1 MHSAFFLAW
10 SKAAQA
16 LSMHLARPTAR
27 PTMVVY
33 GVHSEGKNGFARQA
47 NGWRLIAGAS
57 SGALPALLRN
67 GAAGHARASGRWPCR
82 SYAQLLPYMG
92 RNVDMAAR
100 PAWAQAHGD
109 KEKSRLP
116 GLSAI
121 RAAHR
126 KMLGWRALRPVWRPR
141 SELEEADCSA
151 VLRVGNRKPARLGQ
165 AASSCS
171 CVVTAF
177 AAAAACAVGLGV
189 GSPILCR
196 VLRSVWAKGSLW
208 PGMVSMVSCS

>member
-1 MHSAFFLAW
+1 M
-10 SKAAQA
+10 QA
-16 LSMHLARPTAR
+16 LSMRLARPAAGSA
-27 PTMVVY
+27 MLAA
-33 GVHSEGKNGFARQA
+33 GMHSEGKNGFARLA
-47 NGWRLIAGAS
+47 NGWRPVTGARA
-57 SGALPALLRN
+57 GALPALLRN
-67 GAAGHARASGRWPCR
+67 GAAGHARASSRWPRR

-92 RNVDMAAR
+92 KNVDMAVR

-126 KMLGWRALRPVWRPR
+126 KMLGWCAVRPVWRPR
-141 SELEEADCSA
+141 SELEEANCSA
-151 VLRVGNRKPARLGQ
+151 VLRVGNRKPARPGQ
-165 AASSCS
+165 TASSCS
-171 CVVTAF
+171 RVAPAF